1 MKKSTYP
8 IAAIVLLM
16 LTMGC
21 SESSEG
27 QISIGSTAV
36 DTSTLISGLDTPW
49 EILWGP
55 DNFLWFTERQGT
67 VSRMDPANGQRTII
81 LTIDDVFEYG
91 EGGLLGMALHPDFQV
106 QPYVYLVYNYT
117 SGSSIKER
125 LVRYSWDGNSLAN
138 QETLIEGIS
147 ANSYHDGSRL
157 VFGPDGKLY
166 MSTGDAGNT
175 GNSQNMNSLSG
186 KILRINPDGSVPDDN
201 PFSGSYVWSSGH
213 RNAQGLTFSPDG
225 ILYSSEHGPDTD
237 DELNIIETGR
247 NYGWPQVA
255 GFCDLPA
262 ETDFCNENNVREP
275 LVVWTPTLAV
285 AGISHYDHPDIPEWQ
300 NSILMTSLKAG
311 KLVSLKL
318 SGNGMA
324 VVEQADWFVNH
335 YGRLRDICV
344 SPDGRV
350 FLAVSNRDGRGTPRP
365 GDDRIVEIRAVN
377 STGIS
382 TNQEENNTLKI
393 VPNPVNGEATVHF
406 SNGLKATEYAVYD
419 QWGKILTRDKV
430 NSTLLRINTGNF
442 SSGNYFLK
450 ITGLAGTA
458 SSAFIVP

>member
-1 MKKSTYP
+1 MKSSTFY
-8 IAAIVLLM
+8 ISAALIGLLT
-16 LTMGC
+16 LGC
-21 SESSEG
+21 SEKSES
-27 QISIGSTAV
+27 QINIGSTPV
-36 DTSTLISGLDTPW
+36 DTSTVKTGLDTPW

-55 DNFLWFTERQGT
+55 DDFIWFTERQGT
-67 VSRMDPANGQRTII
+67 VSRLNPANGQRTII
-81 LTIDDVFEYG
+81 LTVPDVFEYG
-91 EGGLLGMALHPDFQV
+91 EGGLLGMALHPDFSI

-125 LVRYSWDGNSLAN
+125 LVRYTWNSSVLIN

-186 KILRINPDGSVPDDN
+186 KILRINPDGSIPSDN
-201 PFSGSYVWSSGH
+201 PYTGSYIWSIGH
-213 RNAQGLTFSPDG
+213 RNAQGLTFSPGG

-237 DELNIIETGR
+237 DELNIIESGR
-247 NYGWPQVA
+247 NYGWPEVA
-255 GFCDLPA
+255 GFCDQSA
-262 ETDFCNENNVREP
+262 ELNFCNDNEVREP

-285 AGISHYDHPDIPEWQ
+285 AGISYYGHPDIPEWQ
-300 NSILMTSLKAG
+300 NSVLMTSLKAG

-318 SGNGMA
+318 SSNGMSIT
-324 VVEQADWFVNH
+324 EQADWFVNH
-335 YGRLRDICV
+335 FGRLRDICV

-365 GDDRIVEIRAVN
+365 GDDRIVEIKATG

-382 TNQEENNTLKI
+382 GEPAGNDLMRI
-393 VPNPVNGEATVHF
+393 IPNPVDNEAIVYF
-406 SNGLKATEYAVYD
+406 SELIVNTQYYIINQLGMVIQSGQIDTPSLKLNVSNLDAGYYILKASGMKGSV
-419 QWGKILTRDKV
+419 
-430 NSTLLRINTGNF
+430 
-442 SSGNYFLK
+442 SSP
-450 ITGLAGTA
+450 
-458 SSAFIVP
+458 FIVR